1 VVVSNEVLFKEIA
14 PHDFIQICRQLP
26 CSSQNPASATVET
39 FDVEEQRDG
48 HSMRKLN
55 TASVSF
61 LLAAAMKRTSLDKM
75 LH

>member
-1 VVVSNEVLFKEIA
+1 VLFKEIA
-14 PHDFIQICRQLP
+14 PRDFSQICRQLP

-39 FDVEEQRDG
+39 VRRGEGQRDG

-55 TASVSF
+55 TASFSF
-61 LLAAAMKRTSLDKM
+61 LLAAAMKRASLDKI